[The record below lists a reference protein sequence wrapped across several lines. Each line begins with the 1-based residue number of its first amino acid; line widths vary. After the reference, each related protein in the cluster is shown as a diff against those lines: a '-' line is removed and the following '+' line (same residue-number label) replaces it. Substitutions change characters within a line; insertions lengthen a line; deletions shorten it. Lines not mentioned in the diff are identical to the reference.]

1 MSRIERETLTGNQ
14 STCTSMIPA
23 FCTEKTA
30 SKMARAMKN
39 QKDIWIFFFI
49 SVMIMGL
56 KGVCTNPSQGKQFFL
71 HRKEL
76 FVQFITMGPT
86 AFQVLNVARQV
97 LCKVSLDGI
106 VYPVFE
112 ISRHII
118 VAQLAD
124 LRGKYC
130 GRSDDAG
137 PLLVRQSPF
146 QFLSAD
152 TPRQQTVD
160 DACVEIVAGA
170 YGAHGL

>member
-1 MSRIERETLTGNQ
+1 MEALLIDQFQIRQDR
-14 STCTSMIPA
+14 
-23 FCTEKTA
+23 
-30 SKMARAMKN
+30 
-39 QKDIWIFFFI
+39 FI
-49 SVMIMGL
+49 HPL
-56 KGVCTNPSQGKQFFL
+56 L
-71 HRKEL
+71 
-76 FVQFITMGPT
+76 
-86 AFQVLNVARQV
+86 
-97 LCKVSLDGI
+97 
-106 VYPVFE
+106 E

-130 GRSDDAG
+130 GRSDDAD

-170 YGAHGL
+170 YGAHCLYRYSGVPGSAVWRAHITAFG